1 VLTIRGELL
10 KKYPN
15 TLVYAQKAH
24 MARNKSGQLDASMK
38 PVIVSVATEAEM
50 KAEIRFPLFTAE
62 VDPDIRFFGFDLTI
76 TAAKGGDDPRTEN
89 DDWGWY
95 FVIQELPGEPRF
107 GLDIEFD
114 PDTDSTTPITWND
127 LSWTRVPAGT
137 FLSPA
142 SPPLPA
148 FFNLLAAD
156 LKAQWGRHAADMA
169 AILFQR
175 PVMVA
180 VHAREML
187 EKLNA

>member
-1 VLTIRGELL
+1 
-10 KKYPN
+10 
-15 TLVYAQKAH
+15 
-24 MARNKSGQLDASMK
+24 MARNASGVLDASLK
-38 PVIVSVATEAEM
+38 PVIRPVATEAEM
-50 KAEIRFPLFTAE
+50 NAEIRFPLFTAE

-76 TAAKGGDDPRTEN
+76 LAAKGAEKPKVEA

-114 PDTDSTTPITWND
+114 PDADNTTPITWND
-127 LSWTRVPAGT
+127 LSWESVPAGA

-142 SPPLPA
+142 SQPVPA

-169 AILFQR
+169 SILFQR
-175 PVMVA
+175 PVMIA